1 MVVGAA
7 LRSYILF
14 LAVVS
19 RETVMSADVNPQ
31 VDLMSWKVTGTVST
45 VELTNDLWT
54 CPRAQQKQNTGP
66 GGSEHPVTG
75 EACKPRL
82 GRLLVG

>member
-19 RETVMSADVNPQ
+19 RETVLSADVDPQ
-31 VDLMSWKVTGTVST
+31 LDLVSWKVIGIVST
-45 VELTNDLWT
+45 VEFTNDVWT
-54 CPRAQQKQNTGP
+54 CP
-66 GGSEHPVTG
+66 
-75 EACKPRL
+75 
-82 GRLLVG
+82 LL

>member
-45 VELTNDLWT
+45 VELTNELWT
-54 CPRAQQKQNTGP
+54 CP
-66 GGSEHPVTG
+66 
-75 EACKPRL
+75 
-82 GRLLVG
+82 LL

>member
-19 RETVMSADVNPQ
+19 RETVMSADVDPQ

-54 CPRAQQKQNTGP
+54 CP
-66 GGSEHPVTG
+66 
-75 EACKPRL
+75 
-82 GRLLVG
+82 LL

>member
-19 RETVMSADVNPQ
+19 RGTVMSADVDPQ

-54 CPRAQQKQNTGP
+54 CP
-66 GGSEHPVTG
+66 
-75 EACKPRL
+75 
-82 GRLLVG
+82 LL

>member
-19 RETVMSADVNPQ
+19 RETVMSADVAPQ

-54 CPRAQQKQNTGP
+54 CP
-66 GGSEHPVTG
+66 
-75 EACKPRL
+75 
-82 GRLLVG
+82 LL